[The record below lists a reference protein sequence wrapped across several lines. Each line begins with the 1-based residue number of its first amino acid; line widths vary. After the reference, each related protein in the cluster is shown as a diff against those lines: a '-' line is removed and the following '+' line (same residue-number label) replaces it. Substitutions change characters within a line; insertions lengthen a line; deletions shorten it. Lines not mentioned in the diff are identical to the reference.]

1 MANKLRVGSVRIYS
15 RHSQDCKHKKDAA
28 HIDCRCPKWVQ
39 YQLDKKQ
46 IRKSTGVCTFSEA
59 KKFAQNMDWGK
70 APEERNEESPGK
82 TVEFA
87 VKDWLA
93 FREVNGLGS
102 DKPKL
107 LARIMHEAL
116 HDPAVGVE
124 SGL

>member
-1 MANKLRVGSVRIYS
+1 
-15 RHSQDCKHKKDAA
+15 
-28 HIDCRCPKWVQ
+28 
-39 YQLDKKQ
+39 
-46 IRKSTGVCTFSEA
+46 
-59 KKFAQNMDWGK
+59 MDWGK